1 MRPATLGA
9 WARAAVGA
17 TIDPSNAAAPGG
29 EPQTETEG
37 LMHDLMHAAIAAER
51 TRDLVEIGDRRRAIR
66 RSRRTRAA
74 ATAPARRQPTVDAHG
89 SRTAAL
95 LRLRP
100 WVM

>member
-1 MRPATLGA
+1 MY
-9 WARAAVGA
+9 
-17 TIDPSNAAAPGG
+17 
-29 EPQTETEG
+29 
-37 LMHDLMHAAIAAER
+37 DLIHAAIATER
-51 TRDLVEIGDRRRAIR
+51 TRDLVEMGERRRAIR

-74 ATAPARRQPTVDAHG
+74 ATAPARPQPSVDAHG